1 MNQRISQAQI
11 LFCKSDYYPGDGNI
25 LSLPF
30 IDLASIITILN
41 ASECLP
47 NLFLLFFAYRCKLF
61 PLFKPLFIFMHVIII
76 FVRSKLFLSIWFVV
90 QFKTVRI

>member
-30 IDLASIITILN
+30 IDLASIITILY

-47 NLFLLFFAYRCKLF
+47 NLFLLFLHIAVNYFRF
-61 PLFKPLFIFMHVIII
+61 SNP
-76 FVRSKLFLSIWFVV
+76 FLYLCM
-90 QFKTVRI
+90 